1 MKLAFST
8 LGCPDFDWSDIYSM
22 AKDLGFQGIEMR
34 GLGDRIFSVKAKP
47 FCPENIEET
56 IRQLK
61 KRHLEIPC
69 LSSGCALKYADKTG
83 AEFTM
88 VLGDNELETGKARL
102 KNMASGS
109 ETEVRLEN
117 LADELLSAIHSSA
130 LDNLADSIL
139 KQ

>member
-1 MKLAFST
+1 MKF
-8 LGCPDFDWSDIYSM
+8 
-22 AKDLGFQGIEMR
+22 
-34 GLGDRIFSVKAKP
+34 
-47 FCPENIEET
+47 
-56 IRQLK
+56 
-61 KRHLEIPC
+61 
-69 LSSGCALKYADKTG
+69 ADKLG

-88 VLGDNELETGKARL
+88 VLGDNELEAGKARL

-109 ETEVRLEN
+109 ETEVRLES